1 MDIKD
6 FFGKKE
12 MPADEEKPNAEQY
25 APLYKEPEDITLF
38 KIVRKLVELGAE
50 FDIKACG
57 VHITNKSTE
66 KKGKGLHDQFS
77 EEYDKFI
84 NATWYNS
91 IDKTPEEGEEVR
103 IRILTNEREMEENAV
118 FKTNE
123 PTGEPAF
130 FWKTGFIKVSS
141 CVLWRRF
148 AKCEQTEDK
157 E

>member
-1 MDIKD
+1 MWV
-6 FFGKKE
+6 F
-12 MPADEEKPNAEQY
+12 
-25 APLYKEPEDITLF
+25 LS
-38 KIVRKLVELGAE
+38 LVEHELNELNE
-50 FDIKACG
+50 FMEKLEQLRRD
-57 VHITNKSTE
+57 TE
-66 KKGKGLHDQFS
+66 KAYQAALKAMFELVDAITEERNYYRDLCNGKEGKGLRDQFS
-77 EEYDKFI
+77 EEYDNFI
-84 NATWYNS
+84 KATWYNS

-148 AKCEQTEDK
+148 AKCEQVEDK